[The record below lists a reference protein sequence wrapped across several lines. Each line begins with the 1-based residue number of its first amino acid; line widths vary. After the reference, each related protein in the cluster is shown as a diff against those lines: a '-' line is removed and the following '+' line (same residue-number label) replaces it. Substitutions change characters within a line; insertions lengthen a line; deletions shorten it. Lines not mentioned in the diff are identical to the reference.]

1 MHLCTELPTR
11 VIDIA
16 KFIKKSLEEKVSTI
30 KNIEIIFEDQLVGD
44 AYQNYSSVN
53 QLVSVKAPKIRLINQ
68 ELINKT
74 VSWFLENINDFN
86 NS

>member
-1 MHLCTELPTR
+1 M
-11 VIDIA
+11 
-16 KFIKKSLEEKVSTI
+16 
-30 KNIEIIFEDQLVGD
+30 GD

-53 QLVSVKAPKIRLINQ
+53 QLVSMKAPKIRLINQ

-86 NS
+86 KS